1 MKSADHCNVCV
12 GWTNHGRN
20 NVSVVTD
27 HISRINNKGIELKSG
42 SAINTD
48 VIVFATGLNLSFLGK
63 IQVSVDG
70 QPVTPQGKLV
80 YQGHML
86 SNMPNAF
93 AIQGYINSSWT
104 LKVDLVR
111 VEIVPSVEVQMRMW
125 VRDQGKDTLTRC
137 V

>member
-63 IQVSVDG
+63 IQVNSWCEWALVQHVVD
-70 QPVTPQGKLV
+70 
-80 YQGHML
+80 
-86 SNMPNAF
+86 A
-93 AIQGYINSSWT
+93 W
-104 LKVDLVR
+104 
-111 VEIVPSVEVQMRMW
+111 
-125 VRDQGKDTLTRC
+125 
-137 V
+137 